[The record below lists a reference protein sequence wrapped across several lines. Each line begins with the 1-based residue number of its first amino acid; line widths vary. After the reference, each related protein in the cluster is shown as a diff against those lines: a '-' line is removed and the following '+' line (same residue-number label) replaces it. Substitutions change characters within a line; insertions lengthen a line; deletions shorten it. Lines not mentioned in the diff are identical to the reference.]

1 MPPNPQQPSPMND
14 VMPPNP
20 YAAPAQ
26 PAPVSQPMQQF
37 AQPTAVPVNDMG
49 APQPVSI
56 PVVPAATPAPQPM
69 APAPMAN
76 TFSAPPASAPMPAA
90 PAAPTQIVQ
99 DIPVRAPHM
108 AQPTAPSMNMPS
120 SMPATPTYANQPD
133 DSHMDSLLQDVNQK
147 VGTTEADK
155 SKSKLAA
162 VNPANNAKVAAAK
175 KSLSKPVLPL
185 GVAVLIFVALSVMA
199 FMVMGRGGTKQ
210 NLPAVHLV
218 GTSAASSDTIQ
229 AGGGSLVSTS
239 EIDDFSKTVNSKIN
253 GMNDAQD
260 FDQSPLSNEKL
271 GL

>member
-120 SMPATPTYANQPD
+120 SMP
-133 DSHMDSLLQDVNQK
+133 
-147 VGTTEADK
+147 GTTEADK

-253 GMNDAQD
+253 GMNDTQD